1 MQIIDDLNN
10 TRSKWSNINIYNIK
24 MNKIYDRQLVTIP
37 DINGAIFIYAT
48 LKSVGGVRKQNR
60 GGNFY

>member
-1 MQIIDDLNN
+1 
-10 TRSKWSNINIYNIK
+10 